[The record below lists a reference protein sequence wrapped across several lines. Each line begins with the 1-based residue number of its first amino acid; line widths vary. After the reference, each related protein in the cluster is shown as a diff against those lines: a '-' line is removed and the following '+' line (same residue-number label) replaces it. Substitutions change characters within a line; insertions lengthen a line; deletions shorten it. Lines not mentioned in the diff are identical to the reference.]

1 MRNAVLMLSLVTSA
15 FVMSGCQGTSDPR
28 NPAIQALQNT
38 PNACGPAGA
47 ADEMACKTNMSSRWG
62 GKVNS

>member
-15 FVMSGCQGTSDPR
+15 FVMGGCQGTSDPN
-28 NPAIQALQNT
+28 NPAIRALQNT